1 MSVAIPFHK
10 HSVGRTFSI
19 ALGVLG
25 VGALTQFSAMG
36 WLFLTRYRSLPPEGA
51 LVVKGSTGASLPVR
65 EFTDPFAEN
74 ATPAAANLPAATPP
88 PKPTPV
94 PLGAEHHAAEPAPV
108 DRLSELVEQGR
119 LLRERGDTYASVTKL
134 REAET
139 MDDQNPLP
147 TAELAMTYEKMG
159 FAEKAAECWK
169 KIYQIGESAGL
180 YYALAVARQ
189 KEAISEATKVSG
201 ASSTDSNVPA
211 TGMPPLTVPKGE
223 TVGLNANCKLGLQ
236 EITRTDLT
244 DPANKRHFILK
255 VPVKAKP
262 RVRIDVPDVIVQVV
276 FYDIVNGRALD
287 RTNAQVTY
295 KWASPPADWS
305 DDDVETLEVTY
316 ILPEP
321 RVSDEDRNYYGY
333 LVSVYYK
340 NALQDFR
347 SDPVALAQKAPPAA
361 ALAQDSLP

>member
-10 HSVGRTFSI
+10 HSVGQTFTI

-25 VGALTQFSAMG
+25 FGALMQFGAMS
-36 WLFLTRYRSLPPEGA
+36 WLFLTRYRSVPPESSVATSAVGTA
-51 LVVKGSTGASLPVR
+51 PASR
-65 EFTDPFAEN
+65 EFADPFAEN
-74 ATPAAANLPAATPP
+74 ATPAAANLPGATPP

-94 PLGAEHHAAEPAPV
+94 PLGAEHRAPENLPV

-119 LLRERGDTYASVTKL
+119 LLRDRGDTYASVTKL

-139 MDDQNPLP
+139 MDEQNPLP
-147 TAELAMTYEKMG
+147 TGELALTYEKMG

-169 KIYQIGESAGL
+169 KVVSIGDTGGI
-180 YYALAVARQ
+180 YYALAMARQ
-189 KEAISEATKVSG
+189 KEAITEATKGSG
-201 ASSTDSNVPA
+201 NSSEGAPA
-211 TGMPPLTVPKGE
+211 TGMPPLTAPKGE
-223 TVGLNANCKLGLQ
+223 TVGLSAKCKLGLQ
-236 EITRTDLT
+236 EITRVDQTD
-244 DPANKRHFILK
+244 AAAKRHFVLK

-262 RVRIDVPDVIVQVV
+262 RVRIDVSDVIVQVI

-287 RTNAQVTY
+287 RTTAQVTY
-295 KWASPPADWS
+295 KWASPPADWE
-305 DDDVETLEVTY
+305 DDDIETLEVTY

-321 RVSDEDRNYYGY
+321 HVTDEDRKYYGY

-347 SDPVALAQKAPPAA
+347 SDPPALAQKAPPAA
-361 ALAQDSLP
+361 ALAQDTLP